1 MMEPTP
7 EMFRSLKDTFQSMT
21 DVQTAV
27 QALQEA
33 EVFRQKLGESGTEM
47 ARRAAIDPKTSP
59 CKSNYNLPL
68 LFLYCKF
75 QIYWLLIQ
83 LHLHLQHLGG

>member
-33 EVFRQKLGESGTEM
+33 EVFRQKHGEFGTEM
-47 ARRAAIDPKTSP
+47 
-59 CKSNYNLPL
+59 
-68 LFLYCKF
+68 
-75 QIYWLLIQ
+75 
-83 LHLHLQHLGG
+83 

>member
-33 EVFRQKLGESGTEM
+33 VVFRQKLGEFDTEM

-59 CKSNYNLPL
+59 CKSNSVRHCCFSTANLK
-68 LFLYCKF
+68 YIG
-75 QIYWLLIQ
+75 Q
-83 LHLHLQHLGG
+83 

>member
-1 MMEPTP
+1 MMDPTP

-33 EVFRQKLGESGTEM
+33 EVLRQKLGEFGTDM
-47 ARRAAIDPKTSP
+47 ARRAAVDPRTSP
-59 CKSNYNLPL
+59 CKRTSVRHCCFSVANFKY
-68 LFLYCKF
+68 FG
-75 QIYWLLIQ
+75 
-83 LHLHLQHLGG
+83 H

>member
-7 EMFRSLKDTFQSMT
+7 EMFRNLKDTFQSMT

-33 EVFRQKLGESGTEM
+33 EVFRQKHGEFGTEM

-59 CKSNYNLPL
+59 CKSNSVHH
-68 LFLYCKF
+68 YCFSIANFKY
-75 QIYWLLIQ
+75 IS
-83 LHLHLQHLGG
+83 H

>member
-33 EVFRQKLGESGTEM
+33 EVLRQKLGEFDTDM
-47 ARRAAIDPKTSP
+47 ARRAAIDPKTSL
-59 CKSNYNLPL
+59 CKSNSVCHCCFSVANFKYIG
-68 LFLYCKF
+68 
-75 QIYWLLIQ
+75 Q
-83 LHLHLQHLGG
+83 

>member
-7 EMFRSLKDTFQSMT
+7 EMFRSLKHTFQSMT

-33 EVFRQKLGESGTEM
+33 EVFRQKLGEFALKWQGG
-47 ARRAAIDPKTSP
+47 RRLTLRHAHVRVTTTCP
-59 CKSNYNLPL
+59 CCFSIANFKY
-68 LFLYCKF
+68 
-75 QIYWLLIQ
+75 I
-83 LHLHLQHLGG
+83 G

>member
-7 EMFRSLKDTFQSMT
+7 EMFCYLKDTFQSMT

-33 EVFRQKLGESGTEM
+33 EVFRQKLGEFDTDMS
-47 ARRAAIDPKTSP
+47 RRAAIDPKTSP
-59 CKSNYNLPL
+59 CKSNSVHRCCFSVANFKYIG
-68 LFLYCKF
+68 
-75 QIYWLLIQ
+75 Q
-83 LHLHLQHLGG
+83 

>member
-7 EMFRSLKDTFQSMT
+7 EMFRSLKDTFESMT

-33 EVFRQKLGESGTEM
+33 EVFRQKLGEFGTEM
-47 ARRAAIDPKTSP
+47 ERRAAIDPKTSP
-59 CKSNYNLPL
+59 CKSNFVRHCCFSVANFKYIG
-68 LFLYCKF
+68 
-75 QIYWLLIQ
+75 Q
-83 LHLHLQHLGG
+83 

>member
-33 EVFRQKLGESGTEM
+33 EVFRQKHGEFGTEM
-47 ARRAAIDPKTSP
+47 ARRAAIDPETSP
-59 CKSNYNLPL
+59 CKSNSVHHCCFSIANFKY
-68 LFLYCKF
+68 
-75 QIYWLLIQ
+75 IG
-83 LHLHLQHLGG
+83 H

>member
-7 EMFRSLKDTFQSMT
+7 EMFRSLKDTFQSMM

-33 EVFRQKLGESGTEM
+33 KVFCQKHGEFGTEM
-47 ARRAAIDPKTSP
+47 ARRAVFDPKTSP
-59 CKSNYNLPL
+59 CKSN
-68 LFLYCKF
+68 FVHHYCFSIANFKY
-75 QIYWLLIQ
+75 IG
-83 LHLHLQHLGG
+83 H